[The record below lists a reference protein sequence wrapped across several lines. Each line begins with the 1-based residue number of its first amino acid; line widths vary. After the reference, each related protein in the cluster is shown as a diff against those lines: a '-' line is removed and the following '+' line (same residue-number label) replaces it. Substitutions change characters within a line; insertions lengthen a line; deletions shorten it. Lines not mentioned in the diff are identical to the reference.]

1 MLTDLWVPVGQK
13 VSSFTKANSAP
24 CSRGDGGQSQP
35 PLYGSWGPGQLRNSV
50 QFTPSSVTKMFFHV
64 QKLSTL
70 YFYILV
76 HNFKN
81 KSKEKNEAKASWK
94 HVNAQQQGGRGPRYS

>member
-1 MLTDLWVPVGQK
+1 ME
-13 VSSFTKANSAP
+13 ANGAP

-35 PLYGSWGPGQLRNSV
+35 PLYGRWGPGQLRNSV

-76 HNFKN
+76 HNFK
-81 KSKEKNEAKASWK
+81 KQIKRKK
-94 HVNAQQQGGRGPRYS
+94 

>member
-1 MLTDLWVPVGQK
+1 
-13 VSSFTKANSAP
+13 
-24 CSRGDGGQSQP
+24 
-35 PLYGSWGPGQLRNSV
+35 
-50 QFTPSSVTKMFFHV
+50 MFFHV

>member
-1 MLTDLWVPVGQK
+1 M
-13 VSSFTKANSAP
+13 KANGAP
-24 CSRGDGGQSQP
+24 CSWGDGGQSQP
-35 PLYGSWGPGQLRNSV
+35 PLYGRWGPGQLRNSV
-50 QFTPSSVTKMFFHV
+50 QFTPSSVTKMFSHV

-81 KSKEKNEAKASWK
+81 KSKEKNEAKVSF
-94 HVNAQQQGGRGPRYS
+94 PRTLMPSSKAGVALGTTKDICLSMMMALQR